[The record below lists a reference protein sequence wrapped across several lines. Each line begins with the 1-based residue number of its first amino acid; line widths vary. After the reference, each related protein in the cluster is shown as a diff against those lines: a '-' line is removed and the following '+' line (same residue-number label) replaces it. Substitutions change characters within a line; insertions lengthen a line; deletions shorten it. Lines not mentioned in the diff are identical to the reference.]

1 MLKAGATKGT
11 RLFPGSM
18 IYGLNNLL
26 TWFGGLTLSKDY
38 NAANTG
44 AGLALGPLGSL
55 SADVTMADTRL
66 DDNSQHTGQSWRLL
80 YTGKLDSTD
89 TNFSLGSYRY
99 SSRGYYSFAD
109 ANQKLDAHE
118 DDLQFRYNKRNRIQ
132 ASVSQ
137 TVAGVSLYLN
147 GYQQDYW
154 GTSKRAQPVPGIQ
167 YRCCRHELSHCLYV
181 QQNQRRRV

>member
-1 MLKAGATKGT
+1 
-11 RLFPGSM
+11 
-18 IYGLNNLL
+18 
-26 TWFGGLTLSKDY
+26 
-38 NAANTG
+38 
-44 AGLALGPLGSL
+44 
-55 SADVTMADTRL
+55 MADTRL

-109 ANQKLDAHE
+109 ANQKHDGHD
-118 DDLQFRYNKRNRIQ
+118 DDLLFRYNKRNRIQ

-154 GTSKRAQPVPGIQ
+154 GTSKKSATCLWDSIPLLPARAITLPIRTAKPTATSLTGWSLWDLAF
-167 YRCCRHELSHCLYV
+167 LSPDGCHAHG
-181 QQNQRRRV
+181 